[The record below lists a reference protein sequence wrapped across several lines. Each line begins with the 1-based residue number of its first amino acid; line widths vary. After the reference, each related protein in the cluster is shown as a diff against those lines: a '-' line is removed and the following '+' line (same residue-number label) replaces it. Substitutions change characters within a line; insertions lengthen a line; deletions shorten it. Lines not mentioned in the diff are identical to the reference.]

1 MDSFISVIIPVY
13 KKIDL
18 LNDSLKSLSDQT
30 YKFFEVIVVNDGSSE
45 KKEIFEIIK
54 KFKKKKLDI
63 KLINI
68 KKNKGVSCALN
79 KGINKSKGKYISW
92 LSHDDFF
99 HPKKFEK
106 QINFMKK
113 KKIDVCFTN
122 FYLVNNQKKI
132 LKKINYQNIFFESK
146 EHILIRDNINFCTAI
161 INKKIYKKIGCFD
174 LQKKHTQDYD
184 LLIKIFRSYKIYF
197 INDNLFYSRVHKKQS
212 SIIGKEEANKE
223 KEKLFLENFIF
234 IKKIYFNSNLLKK
247 IYIVFFLRIRNLNL
261 INVKLDQFIKSH
273 NIFFTLILKTI
284 FKAGGI
290 YLSIKNN

>member
-13 KKIDL
+13 KNIDL
-18 LNDSLKSLSDQT
+18 LNDSLKSLLDQT
-30 YKFFEVIVVNDGSSE
+30 YKFFEVIVVNDGSLE
-45 KKEIFEIIK
+45 KKKIFEIIK

-122 FYLVNNQKKI
+122 FYLVNNEKKI
-132 LKKINYQNIFFESK
+132 LKKINYKNLFFESK

-161 INKKIYKKIGCFD
+161 INKKIYKKIGFFD
-174 LQKKHTQDYD
+174 IQKKHTQDYD

-197 INDNLFYSRVHKKQS
+197 INDYLFYSRVHKKQS

-223 KEKLFLENFIF
+223 KEKLFLENFIY

-261 INVKLDQFIKSH
+261 INIKLEQFIKSH

-284 FKAGGI
+284 FKAGGL

>member
-13 KKIDL
+13 KNIDL
-18 LNDSLKSLSDQT
+18 LNDSLKSLLDQT

-45 KKEIFEIIK
+45 KKKIFEIIK

-79 KGINKSKGKYISW
+79 IGINKSKGKYISW

-132 LKKINYQNIFFESK
+132 LKKINYKNIFFESK

-174 LQKKHTQDYD
+174 IQKKHTQDYD

-247 IYIVFFLRIRNLNL
+247 FYIVFFLRIRNLNL
-261 INVKLDQFIKSH
+261 INIKLEQFIKSH

-284 FKAGGI
+284 FKIGGH
-290 YLSIKNN
+290 YLSIKKN

>member
-1 MDSFISVIIPVY
+1 MNSFISVIIPVY
-13 KKIDL
+13 KNINL
-18 LNDSLKSLSDQT
+18 LNDSLKSLLDQT

-45 KKEIFEIIK
+45 KKKIFEIIK

-63 KLINI
+63 KFINL
-68 KKNKGVSCALN
+68 KKNRGVSCALN

-132 LKKINYQNIFFESK
+132 LKKINYKNIFFESK

-197 INDNLFYSRVHKKQS
+197 INDYLFYSRVHKKQS

-223 KEKLFLENFIF
+223 KEKLFLENFIY
-234 IKKIYFNSNLLKK
+234 IKKIYFNSNFLQKF
-247 IYIVFFLRIRNLNL
+247 YIVFFLRIRNLNL
-261 INVKLDQFIKSH
+261 INIKLEQFIKNH

-284 FKAGGI
+284 FKASEL

>member
-1 MDSFISVIIPVY
+1 
-13 KKIDL
+13 
-18 LNDSLKSLSDQT
+18 
-30 YKFFEVIVVNDGSSE
+30 
-45 KKEIFEIIK
+45 
-54 KFKKKKLDI
+54 
-63 KLINI
+63 
-68 KKNKGVSCALN
+68 
-79 KGINKSKGKYISW
+79 
-92 LSHDDFF
+92 
-99 HPKKFEK
+99 
-106 QINFMKK
+106 MKK

-132 LKKINYQNIFFESK
+132 LKKIKNKNIFFESK

-261 INVKLDQFIKSH
+261 INIKLEQFIKSH

-284 FKAGGI
+284 FKAGGF
-290 YLSIKNN
+290 YVSIKNN

>member
-1 MDSFISVIIPVY
+1 MNSFISVIIPVY
-13 KKIDL
+13 KNINL
-18 LNDSLKSLSDQT
+18 LNDSLKSLLDQT

-45 KKEIFEIIK
+45 KKKILEIIK
-54 KFKKKKLDI
+54 IFKKKKLDI
-63 KLINI
+63 KFIDI
-68 KKNKGVSCALN
+68 KKNKGVSFALN

-122 FYLVNNQKKI
+122 FYLVDNQKKI
-132 LKKINYQNIFFESK
+132 LKKINYKNIFFEPK
-146 EHILIRDNINFCTAI
+146 KHILIRDNINFCTAI
-161 INKKIYKKIGCFD
+161 INKRIFKKIGCFD

-184 LLIKIFRSYKIYF
+184 LMIKIFRNYKIYF
-197 INDNLFYSRVHKKQS
+197 INNNLFYSRVHKKQS

-223 KEKLFLENFIF
+223 KEILFLENFIF
-234 IKKIYFNSNLLKK
+234 IKKIYFNSNLFKK

-261 INVKLDQFIKSH
+261 INIKLEQFIKSH

-284 FKAGGI
+284 FKVGGY
-290 YLSIKNN
+290 YLSIKKK

>member
-13 KKIDL
+13 KNINL
-18 LNDSLKSLSDQT
+18 LNDSLKSLLDQT

-45 KKEIFEIIK
+45 KKKIFEIIK
-54 KFKKKKLDI
+54 KLKKKKLDI
-63 KLINI
+63 KLLNI

-113 KKIDVCFTN
+113 KKIDVFFKN
-122 FYLVNNQKKI
+122 FNLINNQKKI
-132 LKKINYQNIFFESK
+132 LKKINYKNIFFESK

-161 INKKIYKKIGCFD
+161 INKKIYNKIGCFD

-234 IKKIYFNSNLLKK
+234 IKKIYFNSNFLKK
-247 IYIVFFLRIRNLNL
+247 IYILFFLIIQNLNL
-261 INVKLDQFIKSH
+261 INIKLEQFIKSH
-273 NIFFTLILKTI
+273 NIFFTLTLKTI
-284 FKAGGI
+284 LKI
-290 YLSIKNN
+290 SDYYLSIKKN